1 MSRVR
6 KKMKKNNKLKIPS
19 IDELKTEILETKTEI
34 KSKHYDDKLYQQSLI
49 NVLNNIESELIEL
62 ESEMNL
68 IEK

>member
-1 MSRVR
+1 
-6 KKMKKNNKLKIPS
+6 MKKNNKLKIPS

>member
-1 MSRVR
+1 
-6 KKMKKNNKLKIPS
+6 MKKNNKLKIPS

-62 ESEMNL
+62 ESEMNV